1 MNDLLLWVRVV
12 MRTSEMKIWRRR
24 LADYVKKLHQKAC
37 RACTT
42 IIFPRSTNQSID
54 LWHCCRHRHL
64 LKGSLRF
71 DDGNVNDNATNE

>member
-1 MNDLLLWVRVV
+1 MKDLLLWVRVV

-37 RACTT
+37 RACST

-54 LWHCCRHRHL
+54 LWHCCRYRHL